1 MAILRNKDPQAP
13 RPAEHVAIIMDG
25 NGRWAT
31 ERGWPRLVGHR
42 RGAERVR
49 EIVRACP
56 DLGIRWLT
64 VYAFSTENW
73 KRSTEEVLGL
83 MAIFARYIER
93 EADRL
98 AAEGVRMRFI
108 GDRSRLDKGLQTLM
122 AGIEARTAG
131 YTRLNFTVAI
141 NYGGRDEVLRAVR
154 DGAPD
159 TFYGVASDNLIHPS
173 APGGYPPYIA
183 TLPPPS
189 GRTLAQLRAAATANA
204 GELQPQ
210 LDYGAAL
217 LADGQRVAATDAF
230 SAALAVDPSSVEAK
244 VGKIIATYAKD
255 NPAASFGQMGPLVRD
270 NPGNPSPRLHLAM
283 MLLWIRD
290 SDTARAELRQVA
302 TADPDGRLGQVAQQ
316 FLDSLQS

>member
-1 MAILRNKDPQAP
+1 MVPDGAGRKGQGVAISKNKNPVAP

-108 GDRSRLDKGLQTLM
+108 GDRSRLDKGLQALM

-141 NYGGRDEVLRAVR
+141 NYGGRDEVLRAIR
-154 DGAPD
+154 DI
-159 TFYGVASDNLIHPS
+159 ASAVKAGNLSPE
-173 APGGYPPYIA
+173 AV
-183 TLPPPS
+183 TEDL
-189 GRTLAQLRAAATANA
+189 
-204 GELQPQ
+204 
-210 LDYGAAL
+210 
-217 LADGQRVAATDAF
+217 VAA
-230 SAALAVDPSSVEAK
+230 
-244 VGKIIATYAKD
+244 
-255 NPAASFGQMGPLVRD
+255 
-270 NPGNPSPRLHLAM
+270 HL
-283 MLLWIRD
+283 
-290 SDTARAELRQVA
+290 DTAGMP
-302 TADPDGRLGQVAQQ
+302 DPDLVIRTSGETRTSNFLPWQTAYAEYEFTPTLWPDFTAQELGAIVAR
-316 FLDSLQS
+316 FGNRERRFGGVVSA